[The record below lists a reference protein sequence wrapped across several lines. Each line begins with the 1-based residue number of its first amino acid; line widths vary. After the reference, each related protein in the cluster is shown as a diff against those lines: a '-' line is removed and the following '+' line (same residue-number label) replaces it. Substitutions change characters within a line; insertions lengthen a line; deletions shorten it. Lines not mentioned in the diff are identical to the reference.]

1 MPRPLIVI
9 AALAAVAAGAW
20 VWAGRPDLD
29 RMKALAGLAPAPQQA
44 SATESSRDGKRPGG
58 PSVAVVTAD
67 VTSADFPIR
76 RRSIGYAEPMASVVV
91 KSRLDSQLVAQH
103 VQDGQMVKAGDP
115 LFTLD
120 DKEILA
126 AVARDEANLAR
137 DRAVRDRADADLKRK
152 RDLIASSAG
161 SQQQVDQAVSD
172 SKSAAANV
180 AADEAQLQADQ
191 LRLAYAKIVSP
202 ISGRLGT
209 IQLSPG
215 NLVRANDQGGGLV
228 TVTQISPLRVSFT
241 LPERDLAILR
251 GGLTAG
257 QPAAVRVIDS
267 RSGKVLAT
275 GAVSFIENSVD
286 IPSGTITVKAI
297 VPNEDSALWPGQYAD
312 IDIDLDVR
320 RNTTVLPTVAVQAG
334 QDSPYVYVVRPDRTA
349 ELRKVTVLA
358 TDGDRTAVTKGVEPG
373 EKVVV
378 DGQMRLSPGARVRE
392 GTPGVSQAGP
402 ESAPSVAGK
411 GARS

>member
-9 AALAAVAAGAW
+9 AALAAAAAGAW
-20 VWAGRPDLD
+20 VWAGRPDLEH
-29 RMKALAGLAPAPQQA
+29 MKVLAGLSPAPQQA
-44 SATESSRDGKRPGG
+44 AEAAARDAKRQGG

-67 VTSADFPIR
+67 VTTADFPIR

-91 KSRLDSQLVAQH
+91 KSRLDSQLLEQH
-103 VQDGQMVKAGDP
+103 VQDGQMVQTGDL

-126 AVARDEANLAR
+126 AIARDEANLAR

-152 RDLIASSAG
+152 RDLLTSSAG

-172 SKSAAANV
+172 AKSAAANV

-191 LRLAYAKIVSP
+191 VRLSYAKILSP

-228 TVTQISPLRVSFT
+228 TVTQIKPLRVSFT
-241 LPERDLAILR
+241 LPERDLATLR
-251 GGLTAG
+251 AGLAAG
-257 QPAAVRVIDS
+257 QPASVRVLDS
-267 RSGKVLAT
+267 RSGKVLAK

-297 VPNEDSALWPGQYAD
+297 VPNDDMALWPGQYAD
-312 IDIDLDVR
+312 IDVDLDVR
-320 RNTTVLPTVAVQAG
+320 KNTTVLPTVAVQAG
-334 QDSPYVYVVRPDRTA
+334 QDSPYVYVVRPDKTA

-373 EKVVV
+373 EKVVI
-378 DGQMRLSPGARVRE
+378 DGQLRLSPGARVRE
-392 GTPGVSQAGP
+392 STPGVSQAGP
-402 ESAPSVAGK
+402 ESAPAAGK

>member
-1 MPRPLIVI
+1 MPRPLILI
-9 AALAAVAAGAW
+9 AALAAAAAGAW
-20 VWAGRPDLD
+20 VWAGRPDLE
-29 RMKALAGLAPAPQQA
+29 RMKALAGLSPAPQRA
-44 SATESSRDGKRPGG
+44 AAAEGARDGKRQGG
-58 PSVAVVTAD
+58 PSVAVVTAE
-67 VTSADFPIR
+67 VGTADFPIR

-91 KSRLDSQLVAQH
+91 KSRLDSQLVEQH
-103 VQDGQMVKAGDP
+103 VRDGQMVKAGDL

-137 DRAVRDRADADLKRK
+137 DKAMQDRAEADLKRK
-152 RDLIASSAG
+152 RELLSSSAG
-161 SQQQVDQAVSD
+161 SQQQLDQAVSD
-172 SKSAAANV
+172 AKAAAANV
-180 AADEAQLQADQ
+180 AADDAQLQADK
-191 LRLAYAKIVSP
+191 LRLSYAKIASP

-215 NLVRANDQGGGLV
+215 NLVRSNDQGGGLV
-228 TVTQISPLRVSFT
+228 TVTQISPLRISFT
-241 LPERDLAILR
+241 LPERDLATVR
-251 GGLTAG
+251 AGLAAG
-257 QPAAVRVIDS
+257 QPAPVRVLDS
-267 RSGKVLAT
+267 RNRKVLAT

-312 IDIDLDVR
+312 IEVDLDVR
-320 RNTTVLPTVAVQAG
+320 KNTTVLPTVAVQVG
-334 QDSPYVYVVRPDRTA
+334 QDSPYVYVVRDNTA
-349 ELRKVTVLA
+349 ELRKVAVLA

-373 EKVVV
+373 DKVVV

-402 ESAPSVAGK
+402 ETAPAGK
-411 GARS
+411 GERS